1 MDEQNQLIATD
12 VMPTGADR
20 PAGEVIVDIARRTL
34 DFLETQNIDLDQCLG
49 AGIGV
54 PGTVDSQNGVVLYS
68 NNIRWDHV
76 EIVKEMERVL
86 PIPVRIAN
94 DADCAAL
101 GEAVAGAAKGSS
113 DMLMLTL
120 GTGVGGGHHPGRKD
134 FLR

>member
-1 MDEQNQLIATD
+1 M
-12 VMPTGADR
+12 
-20 PAGEVIVDIARRTL
+20 
-34 DFLETQNIDLDQCLG
+34 
-49 AGIGV
+49 
-54 PGTVDSQNGVVLYS
+54 VLYS

-120 GTGVGGGHHPGRKD
+120 GTGVGGGIIRDGKIFCGDRIGGCEVGH
-134 FLR
+134 LV